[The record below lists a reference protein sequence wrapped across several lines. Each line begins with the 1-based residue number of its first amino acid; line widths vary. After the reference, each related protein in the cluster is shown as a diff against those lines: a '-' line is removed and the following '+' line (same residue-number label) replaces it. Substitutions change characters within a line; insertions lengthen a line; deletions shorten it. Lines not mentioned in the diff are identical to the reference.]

1 MVSLQAQSW
10 SIEWN
15 EMSQDLFSV
24 FDIATRLNLHV
35 KTVRNYVREGRLK
48 ATRIGKQY
56 RISRADL
63 EAFTGHPVP
72 PTESEIAKRH
82 RHVEVSSIVQVDA
95 ISPEASAQLENSLAA
110 FVNGRTKPE
119 EPLRIETIYSRHIG
133 HLKII
138 LLGDANDTGSALK
151 LITALLDK

>member
-1 MVSLQAQSW
+1 V
-10 SIEWN
+10 
-15 EMSQDLFSV
+15 SQDLFSV
-24 FDIATRLNLHV
+24 MDIAARLNLHV

-72 PTESEIAKRH
+72 PTPGEIARRQ
-82 RHVEVSSIVQVDA
+82 RHVEVSGVVQIDA
-95 ISPEASAQLENSLAA
+95 ISPEVAARLENSMSA
-110 FVNGRTKPE
+110 FVRGRALPQ
-119 EPLRIETIYSRHIG
+119 EPLRINCIYDESIG

-138 LLGDANDTGSALK
+138 LLGGANEIGSALK
-151 LITALLDK
+151 LITALLE

>member
-1 MVSLQAQSW
+1 MVQIG
-10 SIEWN
+10 SITVN
-15 EMSQDLFSV
+15 RVDEMPQDLFSV

-72 PTESEIAKRH
+72 PTESEMARRQ
-82 RHVEVSSIVQVDA
+82 RHVEVSGIVQIDA
-95 ISPEASAQLENSLAA
+95 ISPEASAQMENSLAA

-119 EPLRIETIYSRHIG
+119 EPLRIETIYNRHIG

-138 LLGDANDTGSALK
+138 LFGGANDTGSALK

>member
-1 MVSLQAQSW
+1 MP
-10 SIEWN
+10 
-15 EMSQDLFSV
+15 QDLFSV

-35 KTVRNYVREGRLK
+35 KTVRNYVREGQLK

-63 EAFTGHPVP
+63 ETFTGHPVP
-72 PTESEIAKRH
+72 PSDSEIARRQ
-82 RHVEVSSIVQVDA
+82 RHVEVSGIVQIDA
-95 ISPEASAQLENSLAA
+95 ISPEASAQLEKSLAT
-110 FVNGRTKPE
+110 FVSGRTKPE
-119 EPLRIETIYSRHIG
+119 ESLRVETIYDRHTG

-138 LLGDANDTGSALK
+138 LLGGANDTASALK